1 MDRRERYNHPLVEAR
16 ALFENQ
22 MAEVWTALPAIVI
35 SFDAVAMTVVL
46 QAAIQAKVL
55 TSLNAQSYTDVTITN
70 LVDVPV
76 QFPSGG
82 GYALTF
88 PLAAG
93 DEGIVVF
100 SCRCIDKWWA
110 SGGVQP
116 QAEMRMHDIADGMF
130 IPGLRSQPRVITG
143 VSTNSTQLRSDDG
156 QVYVELAAGHVVNV
170 VTPGGLNI
178 TGGVKITGAVDITGN
193 LGATG
198 NITGGVGTADQIGL
212 RTHKHTGVTT
222 GGGSTA
228 VPTPGT

>member
-1 MDRRERYNHPLVEAR
+1 
-16 ALFENQ
+16 
-22 MAEVWTALPAIVI
+22 
-35 SFDAVAMTVVL
+35 MTVML

-55 TSLNAQSYTDVTITN
+55 TSLNAQNYSDVTITA

-82 GYALTF
+82 GYTLTF
-88 PLAAG
+88 PLTAG

-116 QAEMRMHDIADGMF
+116 QAEMRMHDVADGMF
-130 IPGLRSQPRVITG
+130 VPGLRSQPRVISG
-143 VSTNSTQLRSDDG
+143 VSTNSAQLRSDDG
-156 QVYVELAAGHVVNV
+156 AMRIELAAGHVLNIVAPGGVNV
-170 VTPGGLNI
+170 
-178 TGGVKITGAVDITGN
+178 TGN
-193 LGATG
+193 LSVSGSVIA
-198 NITGGVGTADQIGL
+198 GVGGADQVTL
-212 RTHKHTGVTT
+212 QSHKHAGVTT